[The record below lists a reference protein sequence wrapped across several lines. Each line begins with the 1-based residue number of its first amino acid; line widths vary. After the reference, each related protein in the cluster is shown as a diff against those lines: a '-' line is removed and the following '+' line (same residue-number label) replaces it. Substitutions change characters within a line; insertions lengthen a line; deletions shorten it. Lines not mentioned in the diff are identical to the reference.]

1 MSGENHVATRRTI
14 QTVDANQHK
23 RRAGSIERDTM
34 LAMRATRMPVRGCT
48 KTTAKNT
55 RIRTVARAVKGEKKV
70 QDNIGQVE
78 DKSTETSTVGWTQL
92 ATALTLVAGNA
103 NAAGGE
109 YGILEGRTL
118 ALLHPAVEFFLLGA
132 TLYAGYLGLQWRS
145 LRTIGDEISEL
156 KKQVPAVAEGESSGP
171 KSEAERKIDELT
183 AKRKEL
189 AKGGFRDKHNAMG
202 SLLLGLG
209 VTMTAEGC
217 FNTFLRT
224 GKLFPGPHLYG
235 GMGITVLWAM
245 AAALVPEMQKGNN
258 TARNL
263 HIGLNVANVLLFVSQ
278 VPSGLEI
285 VDKVFQFTSWP

>member
-1 MSGENHVATRRTI
+1 
-14 QTVDANQHK
+14 
-23 RRAGSIERDTM
+23 M
-34 LAMRATRMPVRGCT
+34 LAMRATSMPVRACT
-48 KTTAKNT
+48 KART
-55 RIRTVARAVKGEKKV
+55 RKPGVRSVARAVQGERIREEIV
-70 QDNIGQVE
+70 QVE
-78 DKSTETSTVGWTQL
+78 DTSTKTSTVGWAQL
-92 ATALTLVAGNA
+92 ATAFTLVAGSA

-132 TLYAGYLGLQWRS
+132 TFYAGYLGLQWRS

-209 VTMTAEGC
+209 VTMTAAGC
-217 FNTFLRT
+217 FNTYLRT

-235 GMGITVLWAM
+235 GMGITVLWAL